1 MLRVGVG
8 NHWTCLVIVGYR
20 LCSSS
25 LSLRAA
31 LGGLPGKTT
40 LRFGLHF
47 GSRTHVVR
55 TPRVSTLLHKTLSYR
70 LTAIT
75 LRWFTMLVC
84 KRAKRLKR
92 KTLSRRKR
100 TRSLA
105 ILKQQRK
112 AQRPGHRKY
121 KQRTLW
127 KVGVR
132 NVRRWVHPM
141 PYDPW
146 TKTCS
151 IFKLARQRQWNVVL
165 LTDVAF
171 PESTPKQIKVDGI
184 TWSIVLH
191 VCQLNL

>member
-1 MLRVGVG
+1 
-8 NHWTCLVIVGYR
+8 
-20 LCSSS
+20 
-25 LSLRAA
+25 
-31 LGGLPGKTT
+31 
-40 LRFGLHF
+40 
-47 GSRTHVVR
+47 
-55 TPRVSTLLHKTLSYR
+55 
-70 LTAIT
+70 
-75 LRWFTMLVC
+75 MLVC

-92 KTLSRRKR
+92 KTLARRKR

-112 AQRPGHRKY
+112 AQRPRHRKY

-127 KVGVR
+127 KVGVW
-132 NVRRWVHPM
+132 NVRRWGAPNV

-171 PESTPKQIKVDGI
+171 PESTPKQVKVDGI
-184 TWSIVLH
+184 TWSILVAGKVAVAMDNWATQTWIQGGKVQQVSSPDRGRALLVHLPREGYRKGLVTRYHSSVCSNFFGLRRKQNGVLP
-191 VCQLNL
+191 